1 MPRFQQV
8 IGRRGLREGD
18 KNLLEPRPALGG
30 CAVYDRALREEGG
43 GEHATTEQ
51 GHSNYRGG
59 CGVGAEIAQRFADEG
74 ARVLVGDLNAG
85 EGERRA
91 ETIRR
96 SGGSARFVPLDVTRE
111 ESWREALEGVR
122 TAEGGLDVLVNNAGI
137 TKRIP
142 IVEMPIEDFEAVM
155 AVNVRGVF
163 LGIKHALPLMK
174 AHGGGSIVN
183 ISSICGLVGHKFT
196 NETYTTSKGAVT
208 LLTKS
213 VAVRHAQNNIRCNS
227 IHPGTVDTPMVQ
239 ELFKDPAKKKERLEE
254 VPLGRLATARDVANA
269 ALFLASDEASFIT
282 GVALPVDGG
291 MTAY

>member
-1 MPRFQQV
+1 MRLQNKV
-8 IGRRGLREGD
+8 ALITGAAAGIG
-18 KNLLEPRPALGG
+18 
-30 CAVYDRALREEGG
+30 
-43 GEHATTEQ
+43 
-51 GHSNYRGG
+51 S
-59 CGVGAEIAQRFADEG
+59 EIAKRFAAEG
-74 ARVLVGDLNAG
+74 AKALIGDVNAG
-85 EGERRA
+85 AA
-91 ETIRR
+91 ETVIEAIRK
-96 SGGSARFVPLDVTRE
+96 SGGDARFVPLDVTDE
-111 ESWREALEGVR
+111 ESWREALAGIR
-122 TAEGGLDVLVNNAGI
+122 TADGRLDILVNNAGI

-142 IVEMPIEDFEAVM
+142 ITDMALEDFEAVM

-174 AHGGGSIVN
+174 EQGGGSIVN

-213 VAVRHAQNNIRCNS
+213 VAVRHARDNIRCNS

-239 ELFKDPAKKKERLEE
+239 ELFKDPEKKRERLDE

-269 ALFLASDEASFIT
+269 ALFLASDEAGFIT

-291 MTAY
+291 LTAY